1 MPIEG
6 LAACNIHCPSFAVLS
21 PTRSVRVSP
30 LMPETTSYNPLGR
43 VTPSAAAPEERFQRI
58 LRTVRTGSL
67 STIRDLAREFKLS
80 ASHLQHLFKAETGF
94 CLGRS
99 LTEERLRRAAALLLT
114 SDWSVKE
121 IAYAVGYKHPSSFVR
136 AFTRYFGT
144 TPTDYRHA
152 PESNDFIE

>member
-1 MPIEG
+1 MSE
-6 LAACNIHCPSFAVLS
+6 
-21 PTRSVRVSP
+21 
-30 LMPETTSYNPLGR
+30 MTSYNPLRR
-43 VTPSAAAPEERFQRI
+43 VTPTTAAPEERFQRI

-99 LTEERLRRAAALLLT
+99 LTEERLRRAAVLLLT

-136 AFTRYFGT
+136 AFTRYFGR

-152 PESNDFIE
+152 PELTDALETT